1 MFTPRRATSLPAAK
15 SSRIGICLYLLAL
28 AAALSFC
35 AAVPL
40 AAQIPV
46 NVAPPPP
53 PGVQPQQPSS
63 GKGGIKVDVN
73 LVVLHTTVL
82 DDRGRFAEG
91 LKREDFRVFEDK
103 AEQKLSVF
111 KREDIPVS
119 FGLVIDNSGSMRDKR
134 ERVNAA
140 AVIFVRTSNPQDEGF
155 VVNFNDD
162 YYLDMDKD
170 FTSEISE
177 MKEALERIDSR
188 GSTALY
194 DAIIGSLDHLKK
206 GTRDK
211 KVLLVVT
218 DGEDNAS
225 RKPFEQTLAEAQKSD
240 AVIYTVGLL
249 SQESKKTAKR
259 ARKKLQE
266 LSQATGGLAFFP
278 ENTGDVEA
286 ICTQIAHDIRNQYT
300 LAYYPS
306 NTRRDGTFRA
316 VNVVVNPQHGHG
328 KLSVRTRTGY
338 YAPTG
343 GSSGA
348 GGAN

>member
-1 MFTPRRATSLPAAK
+1 MPAALAITASLCGILPAA
-15 SSRIGICLYLLAL
+15 AQ
-28 AAALSFC
+28 
-35 AAVPL
+35 VP
-40 AAQIPV
+40 V
-46 NVAPPPP
+46 SAPPPP
-53 PGVQPQQPSS
+53 PPGTQSPAPQSQ

-82 DDRGRFAEG
+82 DDRGRFADG
-91 LKREDFRVFEDK
+91 LKQEEFRVFEDK
-103 AEQKLSVF
+103 VEQKLAVF

-140 AVIFVRTSNPQDEGF
+140 ALIFVRTSNPADEGF

-170 FTSEISE
+170 FTSNISD

-194 DAIIGSLDHLKK
+194 DAVVGSLDHLKK

-225 RKPFEQTLAEAQKSD
+225 RKTFEQTLEEAQKSD

-249 SQESKKTAKR
+249 SQESKKNAKR

-278 ENTGDVEA
+278 ENLEDAEN

-316 VNVVVNPQHGHG
+316 VNVTVTPLHGHG

-338 YAPTG
+338 YAPAG
-343 GSSGA
+343 AASGA
-348 GGAN
+348 SAGN

>member
-1 MFTPRRATSLPAAK
+1 LPAALAIAA
-15 SSRIGICLYLLAL
+15 SLCGILP
-28 AAALSFC
+28 AAAQ
-35 AAVPL
+35 VP
-40 AAQIPV
+40 V
-46 NVAPPPP
+46 SAPPPRP
-53 PGVQPQQPSS
+53 PGAQSPSPQSQ

-82 DDRGRFAEG
+82 DDRGRFADG
-91 LKREDFRVFEDK
+91 LKQEEFRVFEDK
-103 AEQKLSVF
+103 VEQKLAVF

-140 AVIFVRTSNPQDEGF
+140 ALIFVRTSNPADEGF

-170 FTSEISE
+170 FTSNISD

-194 DAIIGSLDHLKK
+194 DAVVGSLDHLKK

-225 RKPFEQTLAEAQKSD
+225 RKTFEQTLEEAQKSD
-240 AVIYTVGLL
+240 AVIYSVGLL
-249 SQESKKTAKR
+249 SQESKKNAKR
-259 ARKKLQE
+259 ARKKLRE

-278 ENTGDVEA
+278 ENLEDAEN

-316 VNVVVNPQHGHG
+316 VNVTVTPLHGHG

-338 YAPTG
+338 YAPAG
-343 GSSGA
+343 AASGA
-348 GGAN
+348 SAGN

>member
-1 MFTPRRATSLPAAK
+1 
-15 SSRIGICLYLLAL
+15 
-28 AAALSFC
+28 
-35 AAVPL
+35 
-40 AAQIPV
+40 
-46 NVAPPPP
+46 
-53 PGVQPQQPSS
+53 
-63 GKGGIKVDVN
+63 
-73 LVVLHTTVL
+73 VVLHTTVL
-82 DDRGRFAEG
+82 DDRGRFADG
-91 LKREDFRVFEDK
+91 LKQEAFRVFEDK
-103 AEQKLSVF
+103 VEQKLAVF

-140 AVIFVRTSNPQDEGF
+140 ALIFVRTSNPADEGF

-170 FTSEISE
+170 FTSNISD

-194 DAIIGSLDHLKK
+194 DAVVGSLDHLKK

-225 RKPFEQTLAEAQKSD
+225 RKSFEQTLEEAQKSD
-240 AVIYTVGLL
+240 AVIYSVGLL
-249 SQESKKTAKR
+249 SQESKKNAKR

-278 ENTGDVEA
+278 ENLEDAEN

-316 VNVVVNPQHGHG
+316 VNVTVTPLHGHG

-338 YAPTG
+338 YAPAG
-343 GSSGA
+343 AASGA
-348 GGAN
+348 SAGN

>member
-1 MFTPRRATSLPAAK
+1 MPAALAITASLCGILPAA
-15 SSRIGICLYLLAL
+15 AQ
-28 AAALSFC
+28 
-35 AAVPL
+35 VP
-40 AAQIPV
+40 V
-46 NVAPPPP
+46 SAPPPP
-53 PGVQPQQPSS
+53 PPGTQSPAPQSQ

-82 DDRGRFAEG
+82 DDRGRFADG
-91 LKREDFRVFEDK
+91 LKQEEFRVFEDK
-103 AEQKLSVF
+103 VEQKLAVF

-140 AVIFVRTSNPQDEGF
+140 ALIFVRTSNPADEGF

-170 FTSEISE
+170 FTSNISD

-194 DAIIGSLDHLKK
+194 DAVVGSLDHLKK

-225 RKPFEQTLAEAQKSD
+225 RKTFEQTLEEAQKSD
-240 AVIYTVGLL
+240 AVIYSVGLL
-249 SQESKKTAKR
+249 SQESKKNAKR

-278 ENTGDVEA
+278 ENLEDAEN

-316 VNVVVNPQHGHG
+316 VNVTVTPLHGHG
-328 KLSVRTRTGY
+328 RLSVRTRTGY
-338 YAPTG
+338 YAPAG
-343 GSSGA
+343 AASGA
-348 GGAN
+348 SAGN

>member
-1 MFTPRRATSLPAAK
+1 MPAALAVAASLCGILPAA
-15 SSRIGICLYLLAL
+15 AQ
-28 AAALSFC
+28 
-35 AAVPL
+35 VP
-40 AAQIPV
+40 V
-46 NVAPPPP
+46 SAPPPP
-53 PGVQPQQPSS
+53 PPGTQSPAPQSQ

-82 DDRGRFAEG
+82 DDRGRFADG
-91 LKREDFRVFEDK
+91 LKQEEFRVFEDK
-103 AEQKLSVF
+103 VEQKLAVF

-140 AVIFVRTSNPQDEGF
+140 ALIFVRTSNPADEGF

-170 FTSEISE
+170 FTSNISD

-194 DAIIGSLDHLKK
+194 DAVVGSLDHLKK

-225 RKPFEQTLAEAQKSD
+225 RKSFEQTLEEAQKSD
-240 AVIYTVGLL
+240 AVIYSVGLL
-249 SQESKKTAKR
+249 SQESKKNAKR

-278 ENTGDVEA
+278 ENLEDAEN

-316 VNVVVNPQHGHG
+316 VNVTVTPLHGHG

-338 YAPTG
+338 YAPAG
-343 GSSGA
+343 AASGA
-348 GGAN
+348 SAGN

>member
-1 MFTPRRATSLPAAK
+1 LPAALAMAA
-15 SSRIGICLYLLAL
+15 SLCGILP
-28 AAALSFC
+28 AAAQ
-35 AAVPL
+35 VP
-40 AAQIPV
+40 V
-46 NVAPPPP
+46 SAPPPP
-53 PGVQPQQPSS
+53 RPGTQSPTPQSQ

-82 DDRGRFAEG
+82 DDRGRFADG
-91 LKREDFRVFEDK
+91 LKQEEFRVFEDK
-103 AEQKLSVF
+103 VEQKLAVF

-140 AVIFVRTSNPQDEGF
+140 ALIFVRTSNPADEGF

-170 FTSEISE
+170 FTSNISD

-194 DAIIGSLDHLKK
+194 DAVVGSLDHLKK

-225 RKPFEQTLAEAQKSD
+225 RKTFEQTLEEAQKSD

-249 SQESKKTAKR
+249 SQESKKNAKR

-278 ENTGDVEA
+278 ENLEDAEN

-316 VNVVVNPQHGHG
+316 VNVTVTPLHGHG

-338 YAPTG
+338 YAPAG
-343 GSSGA
+343 AASGA
-348 GGAN
+348 SAGN